1 MVDTLGFRT
10 KADLVHEELR
20 ARLLRGDLQPGDR
33 VPIATVARELGVSQ
47 IPVREGVKRLE
58 AEGLLVFETHK
69 GAVVPHLAAADIE
82 ETFAIR
88 AELEGLAVRR
98 AAGTITPERL
108 AELRELLDAM
118 ADAAARGDAHAYG
131 RGNRAFHLTIYRS
144 QPYARL
150 ASMIEVLWDQTD
162 WCRRIFARDEE
173 SLTASAAEHEAI
185 LAALARRD
193 GAAAEAHLHEQKR
206 RSSAWLLDHLD
217 TEESTT

>member
-1 MVDTLGFRT
+1 MADTLGFRT

-69 GAVVPHLAAADIE
+69 GAVVPHLAPADIE

-98 AAGTITPERL
+98 DI
-108 AELRELLDAM
+108 LDAM

-150 ASMIEVLWDQTD
+150 ASMIEVL
-162 WCRRIFARDEE
+162 
-173 SLTASAAEHEAI
+173 
-185 LAALARRD
+185 
-193 GAAAEAHLHEQKR
+193 
-206 RSSAWLLDHLD
+206 
-217 TEESTT
+217 

>member
-1 MVDTLGFRT
+1 MADLGFRT

-33 VPIATVARELGVSQ
+33 VPIATLARELGVSQ

-58 AEGLLVFETHK
+58 AEGLLSFETHK
-69 GAVVPHLAAADIE
+69 GAVVPRLAPSDIQ

-88 AELEGLAVRR
+88 AELEGLAVRN
-98 AAGTITPERL
+98 AAAVITAERI
-108 AELRELLDAM
+108 AELRAILDAM
-118 ADAAARGDAHAYG
+118 AEAAAAGDAKAYG

-150 ASMIEVLWDQTD
+150 TTMIETLWDQTD
-162 WCRRIFARDEE
+162 WCRRIFARDAE
-173 SLTASAAEHEAI
+173 SLAASAGEHVAI
-185 LAALARRD
+185 LAALARGD
-193 GAAAEAHLHEQKR
+193 GAAAETHLHEQKR
-206 RSSAWLLDHLD
+206 RSSAWLLEHLD

>member
-1 MVDTLGFRT
+1 MADLGFRT

-33 VPIATVARELGVSQ
+33 VPIAAVARELGVSQ

-58 AEGLLVFETHK
+58 AEGLLAFETHK
-69 GAVVPHLAAADIE
+69 GAVVPRLAASDVE

-98 AAGTITPERL
+98 AAAEITPERL
-108 AELRELLDAM
+108 AELRAILDDM
-118 ADAAARGDAHAYG
+118 AEAAAAGDAEAYG

-150 ASMIEVLWDQTD
+150 TTMIEALWDQTD
-162 WCRRIFARDEE
+162 WCRRIFARDDEAV
-173 SLTASAAEHEAI
+173 TASAGEHEAI
-185 LAALARRD
+185 LAALAAGD
-193 GAAAEAHLHEQKR
+193 GDAAATHLHEQKR

-217 TEESTT
+217 TEEPT